1 MLDDWTKEQKIEYA
15 SFGGG
20 AVLLFIA
27 IVVYISVN
35 RTIGGAMFLGGL
47 VTAFLPYGLYSYFRA
62 KKYSAIESEFPGF
75 LRNLSES
82 RKSGMSLPQAF
93 QNAAKT
99 DYGRLDPEVR
109 KAANQ
114 LSWGI
119 PFSEVMRRMQDRLS
133 GSDLIGRSISV
144 IIQSYEAGGDIS
156 ETMDSIARDASK
168 IKDAEK
174 ERRSVLFQQVI
185 IIYAIYFLFLGI
197 LVALYN
203 ILIPLLNIGGS
214 GGGGFIS
221 TPPNFCSGGSV
232 AQPVCSLCPALGL
245 GDTGTRLC
253 YYKSIFL
260 LMLIVSG
267 SFNGLVA
274 GEIGSG
280 KVAAGVKHSLI
291 MVPTGFILYVGLLS
305 ILG

>member
-1 MLDDWTKEQKIEYA
+1 
-15 SFGGG
+15 
-20 AVLLFIA
+20 
-27 IVVYISVN
+27 
-35 RTIGGAMFLGGL
+35 
-47 VTAFLPYGLYSYFRA
+47 
-62 KKYSAIESEFPGF
+62 
-75 LRNLSES
+75 
-82 RKSGMSLPQAF
+82 
-93 QNAAKT
+93 
-99 DYGRLDPEVR
+99 
-109 KAANQ
+109 
-114 LSWGI
+114 
-119 PFSEVMRRMQDRLS
+119 MQDRLS

-260 LMLIVSG
+260 LMLIVPMTVIAFYMPLPG
-267 SFNGLVA
+267 GLGGV
-274 GEIGSG
+274 EVLLVSLLVVI
-280 KVAAGVKHSLI
+280 AGVQPHVASAAVILHRTT
-291 MVPTGFILYVGLLS
+291 VYLLPTLLGAGLLWHLS
-305 ILG
+305 SGWDAVQEGMERGGEDIV